1 MDETASP
8 ALARLAA
15 GALFVRGND
24 ILLVHK
30 VYGDGWDIP
39 GGYVVPG
46 EAPSAACR
54 REVREELGLDRAPGR
69 LLVHDWA
76 PSSAEGDKILYV
88 FDGGALGAVADS
100 IVLQAA
106 ELDRWEWVDI
116 DTIGDF
122 VVPRLDRRLRR
133 AHAAR
138 SNAVPVYL
146 EHGEP
151 VAGSGKAAAEVS
163 SGRVRRSGGR

>member
-1 MDETASP
+1 MATIDEAAGP
-8 ALARLAA
+8 ARARLAA
-15 GALFVRGND
+15 GALFVRDDD

-30 VYGDGWDIP
+30 TYGNGWDIP
-39 GGYVVPG
+39 GGYLEPG
-46 EAPSAACR
+46 EAPSMACR
-54 REVREELGLDRAPGR
+54 REVREELGIDRAPGR

-76 PSSAEGDKILYV
+76 PSSGEGDKILYV
-88 FDGGALGAVADS
+88 FDGGELGAVADS

-116 DTIGDF
+116 GVVGDF
-122 VVPRLDRRLRR
+122 VVPRLVRRLRR

-138 SNAVPVYL
+138 SSRVPVYL

-151 VAGSGKAAAEVS
+151 VRVS
-163 SGRVRRSGGR
+163 DGLPRT

>member
-1 MDETASP
+1 MATIDEAVSS
-8 ALARLAA
+8 ARARLAA

-30 VYGDGWDIP
+30 IYGNGWDIP
-39 GGYVVPG
+39 GGYVEPG
-46 EAPSAACR
+46 ETPSAACR
-54 REVREELGLDRAPGR
+54 REVREELGFDRTPGR

-76 PSSAEGDKILYV
+76 PSSGEGDKILYV
-88 FDGGALGAVADS
+88 FDGGELGAAAES
-100 IVLQAA
+100 IVLQEA

-116 DTIGDF
+116 GVVDDF
-122 VVPRLDRRLRR
+122 VVPRLVRRLRR

-138 SNAVPVYL
+138 SSGTPVYL

-151 VAGSGKAAAEVS
+151 VWV
-163 SGRVRRSGGR
+163 SGGVPRT